1 MGTIEPYET
10 GGGRRYR
17 VRYRKPDHSQT
28 DKRGFRT
35 KRDAELF
42 LVTLESRKAAGTYLD
57 PATARVTV
65 GELGA
70 EWLRQ
75 RTNLKPSSMVA
86 IESAWRL
93 HVLPAWGATPVG
105 QVRFSDVQAWVSD
118 LSTGVPGKAPKS
130 AALVL
135 RAHGALAAVLDVAVR
150 DHPLGANPARGV
162 ALPRKVAR
170 EHRYLTHE
178 QVDALARAS
187 GPHSTLIGL
196 LAYTGLRWGEVAALR
211 VGDVSLTRHRLAVS
225 QNAVLVAGTVVVGTP
240 KSHKRRS
247 VPFPAFLCAPL
258 AIALRGKSPHD
269 LVFPDKHG
277 RRLVTPTVRDRS
289 WFDRALERAEL
300 PQMTIHDLRHTA
312 ASLAVA
318 SGAHVKAVQKMLG
331 HASAAMT
338 LDVYADLFDD
348 DLDGVA
354 TRLDEAATAAG
365 VGKMWA
371 RPGPGVPSLPPE
383 RGEKPEISGQ

>member
-1 MGTIEPYET
+1 MGTIEPYQT
-10 GGGRRYR
+10 QDGRRYR

-35 KRDAELF
+35 KREAELF
-42 LVTLESRKAAGTYLD
+42 LASVETRKAAGTYLD
-57 PATARVTV
+57 PASSRITI

-70 EWLRQ
+70 EWLSH
-75 RTNLKPSSMVA
+75 RTNLKPSSVVA

-93 HVLPAWGATPVG
+93 HVLPEWGTVPVG
-105 QVRFSDVQAWVSD
+105 QVRFSDVQSWVAR
-118 LSTGVPGKAPKS
+118 LSEGGSGAKPKS

-150 DHPLGANPARGV
+150 DHRIGANPARGI
-162 ALPRKVAR
+162 ALPRKVPR

-178 QVDALARAS
+178 QVHALARAS
-187 GPHSTLIGL
+187 GPHAVLIGV

-211 VGDVSLTRHRLAVS
+211 ASDVSLQRRRLTVS
-225 QNAVLVAGTVVVGTP
+225 ENAVFVAGAVVVGTP
-240 KSHKRRS
+240 KTHKRRS
-247 VPFPAFLCAPL
+247 VPFPSFLTPALADAVSGKAPD
-258 AIALRGKSPHD
+258 D
-269 LVFPDKHG
+269 LVFPGKGG
-277 RRLVTPTVRDRS
+277 RHLVTPTVRDRS
-289 WFDRALERAEL
+289 WFDRALEQAGL
-300 PQMTIHDLRHTA
+300 TPMTIHDLRHTA

-354 TRLDEAATAAG
+354 TRLDQAATFAG

-371 RPGPGVPSLPPE
+371 EGLPRASGSPPE
-383 RGEKPEISGQ
+383 GGGKPEIPGL